1 MRWRVGNGL
10 VERELRFAPG
20 HGLYTERWVHKTTGT
35 DFLREKLPTDAKW
48 KNESQWRVEFEF
60 YADEDRFQGATPGP
74 EADFDLVSSDIRDIS
89 PAGKLLV
96 VKLKAKKKPI
106 EVSAFYAVY
115 TGHPVIRKWI
125 AVTNRGDQEV
135 VLNQMAFELQD
146 LQAAPPSEQLQRFHY
161 GNFPRE
167 IFNTGRIDDPAI
179 VSTNPRT
186 GEGYIVMNEAPSW
199 MKRTTMVNF
208 GEGINVGYDTE
219 LWPFKRPLKPGETF
233 TSAASDVAFFVDG
246 RGFADPRWVMPS
258 YTSSVLLK
266 KGASFRSPW
275 FYNTW
280 DPFTW
285 TYNEALIR
293 ELIPIAADMG
303 FDILTLDTGWS
314 ENYSDIKVHAEKFPQ
329 GLDGVRV
336 AMEDR
341 GMSMGLWYPINS
353 VGPKGTPYLEHPEWV
368 MRDEEGRERVLQ
380 FPETPTR
387 FFCLDSPFREWAAEH
402 LASLIRA
409 QRAKYIKIDL
419 TVIGDAYGRWLGGCS
434 AKGHYHRDREQ
445 SLQGI
450 FEGLQYVTDRVYREF
465 PDVLLDITYE
475 TWAQIHAID
484 YGLLH
489 MADLDWMSNVN
500 DQSAQMAG
508 PRTARMLL
516 YHRSLAIPAE
526 AMLIGNLLSDM
537 PTREEHFA
545 TAMGSAPVL
554 LGDLR
559 KVRAEDVKWYGEKI
573 RWFKELRK
581 QVPMNEGFFP
591 LGNWTQPSVT
601 TWDGYARLSRKGEG
615 VIALFKND
623 SGASKVEL
631 KFPVFPSGNFRIH
644 SVVTGKALGK
654 FSGEKLQRG
663 ISVPLPPNSK
673 VEILEVRT
681 E

>member
-146 LQAAPPSEQLQRFHY
+146 LQAAPPSEQLQRYYY

-303 FDILTLDTGWS
+303 FDIFTLDTG
-314 ENYSDIKVHAEKFPQ
+314 
-329 GLDGVRV
+329 
-336 AMEDR
+336 
-341 GMSMGLWYPINS
+341 
-353 VGPKGTPYLEHPEWV
+353 
-368 MRDEEGRERVLQ
+368 
-380 FPETPTR
+380 
-387 FFCLDSPFREWAAEH
+387 
-402 LASLIRA
+402 
-409 QRAKYIKIDL
+409 
-419 TVIGDAYGRWLGGCS
+419 
-434 AKGHYHRDREQ
+434 
-445 SLQGI
+445 
-450 FEGLQYVTDRVYREF
+450 
-465 PDVLLDITYE
+465 
-475 TWAQIHAID
+475 
-484 YGLLH
+484 
-489 MADLDWMSNVN
+489 
-500 DQSAQMAG
+500 
-508 PRTARMLL
+508 
-516 YHRSLAIPAE
+516 
-526 AMLIGNLLSDM
+526 
-537 PTREEHFA
+537 
-545 TAMGSAPVL
+545 
-554 LGDLR
+554 
-559 KVRAEDVKWYGEKI
+559 
-573 RWFKELRK
+573 
-581 QVPMNEGFFP
+581 
-591 LGNWTQPSVT
+591 
-601 TWDGYARLSRKGEG
+601 
-615 VIALFKND
+615 
-623 SGASKVEL
+623 
-631 KFPVFPSGNFRIH
+631 
-644 SVVTGKALGK
+644 
-654 FSGEKLQRG
+654 
-663 ISVPLPPNSK
+663 
-673 VEILEVRT
+673 
-681 E
+681 